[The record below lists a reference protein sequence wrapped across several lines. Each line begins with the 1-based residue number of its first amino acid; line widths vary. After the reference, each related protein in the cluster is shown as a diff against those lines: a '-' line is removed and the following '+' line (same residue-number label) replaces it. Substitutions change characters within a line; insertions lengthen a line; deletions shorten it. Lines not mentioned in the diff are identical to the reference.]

1 MTNKDIK
8 ERNVWEFKEFAKAYD
23 EAKKVITL
31 KKGDLAHPGGH
42 VITADPLYY
51 RNDANP
57 YIAAGIEMKE
67 PDQANANSKIMP
79 GAQVIPA
86 NEEKEPTDKEIKDAT
101 KAATS
106 IVHTSSDAAFT
117 ITESNTEALKAE
129 AIQLYFDD
137 VKLEDARERFK
148 MYVEELPIEDHR
160 QDGFYCTYCKKFEK
174 KQQMGVSGSVA
185 FKFDNEILHG
195 RPVAIWLVKKHYD
208 GCRGW
213 E

>member
-8 ERNVWEFKEFAKAYD
+8 ERNVWEFKEFAKAYE

-117 ITESNTEALKAE
+117 ITES
-129 AIQLYFDD
+129 
-137 VKLEDARERFK
+137 
-148 MYVEELPIEDHR
+148 
-160 QDGFYCTYCKKFEK
+160 FYCPVCKKVSEK
-174 KQQMGVSGSVA
+174 SVMSLGD
-185 FKFDNEILHG
+185 KILLEGKEIDL
-195 RPVAIWLVKKHYD
+195 HYD